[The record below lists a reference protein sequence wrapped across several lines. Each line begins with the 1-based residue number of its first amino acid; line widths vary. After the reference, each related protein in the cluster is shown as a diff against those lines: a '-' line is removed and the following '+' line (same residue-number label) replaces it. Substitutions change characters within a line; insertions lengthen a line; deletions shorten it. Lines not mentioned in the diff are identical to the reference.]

1 MQGLRPP
8 HVETIASDSGT
19 WGGKRRSSQFLASAR
34 RLSAILQKA
43 WSGPVPGQRVPS
55 LPGCR
60 PQVTHTASSARSG
73 ARPPGWRRTFPSLP
87 PRLSPQPGRF
97 WGPGSPAPWR
107 PWLVRHGGDA
117 PRSAAPLLPL
127 LLAHSSPPASPGLWL
142 DQPRLCSIWGG
153 APASAGT
160 GFGVTRLGPN
170 PSFAI

>member
-34 RLSAILQKA
+34 RLSAVLQKA
-43 WSGPVPGQRVPS
+43 WSGPVPGQRAPS
-55 LPGCR
+55 LPGCC
-60 PQVTHTASSARSG
+60 PQVTHTPALHG
-73 ARPPGWRRTFPSLP
+73 PGRVRRAGDAPSLP
-87 PRLSPQPGRF
+87 CLPVSPRNPGGFGAQGRLL
-97 WGPGSPAPWR
+97 PGGLGWSGT
-107 PWLVRHGGDA
+107 GGDA
-117 PRSAAPLLPL
+117 PRSTAPLLPL